1 MARLCVSRSA
11 QADLASILM
20 TSLESWGES
29 GRARYAALIAAAMR
43 RTAAQ
48 PYGPLTRARPELMQ
62 GVRSFHIRHLRYKH
76 GVGAPVHVLYY
87 RAASAGAIEIV
98 RVLHE
103 RMDPQ
108 RHLGTRAKASRE
120 LGSRRR

>member
-1 MARLCVSRSA
+1 MARLRVSRSA
-11 QADLASILM
+11 RADLASILK
-20 TSLESWGES
+20 TSLEHWGED

-43 RTAAQ
+43 RTAAE
-48 PYGPLTRARPELMQ
+48 PYGRLTRAHPELVP
-62 GVRSFHIRHLRYKH
+62 GVRSFHVRHLRHGH

-87 RAASAGAIEIV
+87 RPTSAGPIEIV

-108 RHLGTRAKASRE
+108 RHLGTRAKAPRAR
-120 LGSRRR
+120 GPRRQ